1 MKKLWVVAL
10 FLAGVIHVEAQS
22 YTGGQSI
29 SAAEKLNRAYC
40 SPLFRY
46 TDGTILDIEND
57 PSVNGYFNILDWLSG
72 RVAGLQIISG
82 DNGMRIPLIRGNVP
96 AIFVDEMPV
105 SIGYLNTLPVPDIA
119 MIKVIK
125 TPFYGG
131 FRAAAGAIAV
141 YTFPESAEDTSLP
154 ATK

>member
-1 MKKLWVVAL
+1 MKNLWVLAL
-10 FLAGVIHVEAQS
+10 FLGGGIHLKAQS
-22 YTGGQSI
+22 YTGGRSI
-29 SAAEKLNRAYC
+29 SATEKLNRAYC

-57 PSVNGYFNILDWLSG
+57 PSVTAYFNILDWLSG
-72 RVAGLQIISG
+72 RVAGLQIVSG
-82 DNGMRIPLIRGNVP
+82 ERGTKIPLIRGNIP
-96 AIFVDEMPV
+96 AVFVDEIPV
-105 SIGYLNTLPVPDIA
+105 SIGYLNTLPVQDIA

-131 FRAAAGAIAV
+131 FHAASGAIAV
-141 YTFPESAEDTSLP
+141 YSFPESSEDSSMP